1 MMSAQRSAIVPEDN
15 DAAAIITLLREGLDL
30 LDDERSAFLSGNFA
44 AVPPISERKVQLL
57 ADLEALLPPSQRSA
71 KAESLLSVLVDMSR
85 RNEEIIQAARH
96 GLSLA
101 RRRIRSI
108 QQADQGVVAY
118 DETGEH
124 ITCLADRLQS
134 DRTA

>member
-1 MMSAQRSAIVPEDN
+1 MPALRPLSVPEGDAAEAIVS
-15 DAAAIITLLREGLDL
+15 LLREGLEL
-30 LDDERSAFLSGNFA
+30 LDDERSAFLSGDFA
-44 AVPPISERKVQLL
+44 KVPAISERKVKLL
-57 ADLEALLPPSQRSA
+57 ADLETLLPPAQRSA
-71 KAESLLSVLVDMSR
+71 MAETLLSVLVDMSR

-108 QQADQGVVAY
+108 QQADRGVVAY
-118 DETGEH
+118 DESGEH
-124 ITCLADRLQS
+124 ITCTADRLKS